1 MEGENGA
8 QASPPDRPLLDDA
21 NVVTEVYI
29 ENNDRLACQNDD
41 EFWTCGDD
49 DIIRLY
55 NLQGEVVMLVESKSG
70 NTPEDMAVTQSG
82 ELLYADP
89 DDMSVNIVS
98 DGQIEPL
105 ITLDDWAPVAVC
117 CTASEDIL
125 VLMLKS
131 DDYDSDDDEFVLWT
145 HTKVV
150 RYSGSTKKQTIQW
163 DDEGHPL
170 YFGSSYFPKYLCENR
185 NLDICVSDCDIDEL
199 VVVNESGKLRF
210 RYTGAPSDIELEH
223 FVAGCI
229 TTDSFGKILIADNN
243 LLLSCIHILDKD
255 GHFLRY
261 IYNNK
266 SEWSRDLFI
275 CVDSKDYLFVAE
287 EETGRVTKIQY
298 YE

>member
-29 ENNDRLACQNDD
+29 ENNDRLACLND
-41 EFWTCGDD
+41 EQFWTCGDD

-55 NLQGEVVMLVESKSG
+55 NLQGELVMSVESKSG

-89 DDMSVNIVS
+89 DDKSRS
-98 DGQIEPL
+98 GHLSPC
-105 ITLDDWAPVAVC
+105 C

-150 RYSGSTKKQTIQW
+150 RYSGSTEKQSIQW

-210 RYTGAPSDIELEH
+210 RYTGAPSNIELED

-229 TTDSFGKILIADNN
+229 TTDSLGKILIADNN
-243 LLLSCIHILDKD
+243 RLLHCIHILDKD

-261 IYNNK
+261 IHNNK
-266 SEWSRDLFI
+266 SEWSRDLCI
-275 CVDSKDYLFVAE
+275 CVDSKDNLFVAE